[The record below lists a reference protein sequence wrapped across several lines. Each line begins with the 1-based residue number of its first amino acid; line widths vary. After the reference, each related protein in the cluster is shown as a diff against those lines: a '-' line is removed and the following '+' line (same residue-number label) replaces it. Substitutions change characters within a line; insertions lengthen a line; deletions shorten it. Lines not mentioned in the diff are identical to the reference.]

1 MGDTPPVGALD
12 SEAIPVSKPGGGKPE
27 PVASRFW
34 ATVSIA
40 LPSAEAAAS
49 NVAIARLAADGR
61 KWELLPTEFKDG
73 LAVAQTDR
81 LGDFALVKNI
91 ALPASA
97 APAAGE
103 IIVDDLDSGF
113 QRFEADGSVN
123 YFWNTLCSS
132 VGCWAGHAYW
142 TWNRSNYEPLPLD
155 QAWNWAHWTPTLPD
169 PGFYKVEVFIPSA
182 NATTTG
188 ATYKI
193 HHAGGVDAVTVNQL
207 TSSGVWK
214 NIGAFEFSAGGGEY
228 VYLDDVVPEQAQKGS
243 QIGYDAIRFTFCPD
257 PAVCQPD
264 LEPPVIHSV
273 DRWLNGQGSSVFRA
287 HVTDNVKVAEVVL
300 IFNGVSLTMT
310 PKGGDL
316 YEVVVPIPLAKIS
329 QAQVVATDTSG
340 NTAIFPP
347 GTLINIRGY
356 LSRGLGGS
364 NFACGASGC
373 NPGSQ
378 GTQADPVNTAYGNFF
393 YPVSLLTIP
402 GPGDSDIVIESVLQ
416 AAGR

>member
-1 MGDTPPVGALD
+1 M
-12 SEAIPVSKPGGGKPE
+12 
-27 PVASRFW
+27 
-34 ATVSIA
+34 
-40 LPSAEAAAS
+40 
-49 NVAIARLAADGR
+49 
-61 KWELLPTEFKDG
+61 
-73 LAVAQTDR
+73 
-81 LGDFALVKNI
+81 
-91 ALPASA
+91 
-97 APAAGE
+97 
-103 IIVDDLDSGF
+103 
-113 QRFEADGSVN
+113 
-123 YFWNTLCSS
+123 
-132 VGCWAGHAYW
+132 
-142 TWNRSNYEPLPLD
+142 
-155 QAWNWAHWTPTLPD
+155 
-169 PGFYKVEVFIPSA
+169 
-182 NATTTG
+182 
-188 ATYKI
+188 
-193 HHAGGVDAVTVNQL
+193 
-207 TSSGVWK
+207 
-214 NIGAFEFSAGGGEY
+214 
-228 VYLDDVVPEQAQKGS
+228 
-243 QIGYDAIRFTFCPD
+243 
-257 PAVCQPD
+257 
-264 LEPPVIHSV
+264 IHSV

-402 GPGDSDIVIESVLQ
+402 GPGDSDIVIELSYNSLAGEPVGTIQYTPDGSGGVVETPFAVHVEPFGLGWTFSLGPSLLLLDNPLFKGVQ
-416 AAGR
+416 VQYPDGRTVNFAASGGGFTPDDTRVYDTLTTDGGGYLLKRKDLTQYRFDADGKLTSITDRNGNSISLTYDGDKLTRAQNSAGRWVTFSHNGDGQVIGIDVPEGRHLGFGYSDTLLTAITDGEE